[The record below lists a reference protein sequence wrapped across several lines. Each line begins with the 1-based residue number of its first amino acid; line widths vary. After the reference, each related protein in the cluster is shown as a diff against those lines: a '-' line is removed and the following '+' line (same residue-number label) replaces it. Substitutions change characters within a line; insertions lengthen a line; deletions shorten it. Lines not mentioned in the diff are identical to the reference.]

1 MSQQLDIL
9 SLTPDP
15 DKIEI
20 VVDALVARQ
29 PIGDI
34 ITASM
39 PYRRLIQIAYF
50 DVRRLVSEKRDVEQ
64 YLGIQRPLIPSRVS
78 SLQDFVNFA
87 DATFPTAVIIAIEED
102 YADFDYE
109 KKRLV
114 IRNFKTGEDGP
125 SINISRVARV
135 IDGQHRI
142 AGLMNFHPEDEHA
155 HFDVP
160 VTVFVGADIADQAY
174 IFSTVNLEQTKV
186 SRSLAIDLY
195 DLAKTRSPFKTCHN
209 VAVALDRD
217 KDGPLGERI
226 KRLGFAT
233 EGRRFEPITQATFV
247 DGLIPYI
254 SAEPKVDRD
263 LLLRG
268 KPLRLEESRRDK
280 QVFRAMFIE
289 ERDQEIA
296 RTVSEYF
303 YAIAKRWP
311 IAWNSTEQ
319 GQVLNRTNGV
329 RALLKALGHF
339 YNAVGRP
346 DQVVGRD
353 AFFALLSN
361 VDLRDRD
368 FTVENFPPG
377 TSGEARLRRILIG
390 ADELN
395 VPKLV

>member
-142 AGLMNFHPEDEHA
+142 AGLMNFDVTPVSHP
-155 HFDVP
+155 
-160 VTVFVGADIADQAY
+160 
-174 IFSTVNLEQTKV
+174 
-186 SRSLAIDLY
+186 AI
-195 DLAKTRSPFKTCHN
+195 TR
-209 VAVALDRD
+209 V
-217 KDGPLGERI
+217 LG
-226 KRLGFAT
+226 
-233 EGRRFEPITQATFV
+233 
-247 DGLIPYI
+247 
-254 SAEPKVDRD
+254 
-263 LLLRG
+263 
-268 KPLRLEESRRDK
+268 
-280 QVFRAMFIE
+280 
-289 ERDQEIA
+289 
-296 RTVSEYF
+296 
-303 YAIAKRWP
+303 
-311 IAWNSTEQ
+311 
-319 GQVLNRTNGV
+319 
-329 RALLKALGHF
+329 
-339 YNAVGRP
+339 
-346 DQVVGRD
+346 
-353 AFFALLSN
+353 
-361 VDLRDRD
+361 
-368 FTVENFPPG
+368 
-377 TSGEARLRRILIG
+377 
-390 ADELN
+390 
-395 VPKLV
+395 